1 MPFLSKASYENFSSP
16 LRTFLLATP
25 GLLFSRTIQNRNF
38 LRHPIHRQNS
48 PGVTGAASVPRSAMP
63 DSDGGSDIRE
73 SWEIVETPFS
83 NVVEESWW
91 AVSCSSPP

>member
-16 LRTFLLATP
+16 LRTFLIATP

-48 PGVTGAASVPRSAMP
+48 PGVTGAALVPRSVTL
-63 DSDGGSDIRE
+63 DSDRGKDIRE
-73 SWEIVETPFS
+73 PWETVKAPF
-83 NVVEESWW
+83 
-91 AVSCSSPP
+91 